1 MLQLEVFI
9 CLKMRYNGHIMQ
21 KITIPIAKPRNPL
34 VAATKFR
41 RAGSHKTKRDLLKRA
56 ERREARTYE

>member
-1 MLQLEVFI
+1 
-9 CLKMRYNGHIMQ
+9 MQ